1 MLPKQEPGSLSG
13 QQPRPLPEQQSGAP
27 KPARPARSKRVR
39 PYALTGGRTRS
50 RYHLLVETLVSVPR
64 YDPVLSEALMPE
76 SKALY
81 ERARAQLSIAELSA
95 LLAIPLGVVRVL
107 ISDLATQGAVLIH
120 PTAHA
125 FREDRNVLER
135 ILRGLRELPV

>member
-1 MLPKQEPGSLSG
+1 MMKDGIGMVMPQEHVF
-13 QQPRPLPEQQSGAP
+13 EAP
-27 KPARPARSKRVR
+27 APAPAKAARSKRVR

-50 RYHLLVETLVSVPR
+50 RYQLLVETLVSVPR
-64 YDPVLSEALMPE
+64 YDPALSEALMPE

-81 ERARAQLSIAELSA
+81 ERARSQLSIAELSA

-107 ISDLATQGAVLIH
+107 ISDLAAQGAVLVH
-120 PTAHA
+120 PTAHT
-125 FREDRNVLER
+125 FRDDRHVLER

>member
-1 MLPKQEPGSLSG
+1 MMAVPHE
-13 QQPRPLPEQQSGAP
+13 PRP
-27 KPARPARSKRVR
+27 ARSAHPARSKRVR

-50 RYHLLVETLVSVPR
+50 RHHLLVETLVSVPR
-64 YDPVLSEALMPE
+64 YDPALSEALMPE

-81 ERARAQLSIAELSA
+81 ERARSQLSIAELSA

-107 ISDLATQGAVLIH
+107 ISDLAAQGAVLIH

-125 FREDRNVLER
+125 FRNDLGVLER
-135 ILRGLRELPV
+135 ILSGLRELPV